1 MSSNRNPVR
10 ADVDGMAVIGRTLH
24 DLRGIRF
31 TEGEGGNAPAGEAAA
46 AIEGTTEAA
55 ATATDWKAEARK
67 WEARAKEN
75 STAATRLSEIE
86 EASKTEAQKLADR
99 ASAAESRVAEF
110 EKREQVAAWKAEV
123 ATATGVPAALLAG
136 STKEEIEAHAAIAKP
151 LIENKTPPR
160 SPALSRVN
168 QSDAPSASTSPGQGT
183 LRAAYAE
190 ATSK

>member
-1 MSSNRNPVR
+1 MS
-10 ADVDGMAVIGRTLH
+10 DT
-24 DLRGIRF
+24 
-31 TEGEGGNAPAGEAAA
+31 TEAAA
-46 AIEGTTEAA
+46 TETESTATEAATEGA

-67 WEARAKEN
+67 WEQRAKDN
-75 STAATRLSEIE
+75 STAAARLTEIE

-99 ASAAESRVAEF
+99 AAAAESRVAEF
-110 EKREQVAAWKAEV
+110 EAREQIAKWKAEV
-123 ATATGVPAALLAG
+123 AEATGVPAALLAG
-136 STKEEIEAHAAIAKP
+136 DTKEAIGAHAAIAKP

-168 QSDAPSASTSPGQGT
+168 QSDAPEVSTSPGQGT